1 MEHEAERV
9 LRDAVAALSAPGS
22 HHDTLSQV
30 VALKPAVDRFFD
42 DVMVMADNQR
52 LRAARLGLLGSIVA
66 RLSAVA
72 DFTRLQG

>member
-1 MEHEAERV
+1 M
-9 LRDAVAALSAPGS
+9 
-22 HHDTLSQV
+22 